1 MQLIIWFT
9 EINNNIIYIDENIV
23 KNYIYDNTKNI
34 LIIYY
39 AKKHDIILNRDNSTE
54 VEYRFNL
61 KVGLNF
67 VRRYRNELTGILLNY
82 SFDPA
87 LYIDYSKID
96 LSNNIVEN
104 TRII

>member
-1 MQLIIWFT
+1 MR
-9 EINNNIIYIDENIV
+9 N
-23 KNYIYDNTKNI
+23 KN
-34 LIIYY
+34 
-39 AKKHDIILNRDNSTE
+39 NSTE

-104 TRII
+104 TRLYRELGILNSISPNNIKSYHEFHMNNYRNSKIQFIDLKIL